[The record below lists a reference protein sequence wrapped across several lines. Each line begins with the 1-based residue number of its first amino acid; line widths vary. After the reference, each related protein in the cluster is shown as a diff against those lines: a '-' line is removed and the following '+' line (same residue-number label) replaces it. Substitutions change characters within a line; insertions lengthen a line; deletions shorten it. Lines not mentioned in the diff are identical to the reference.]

1 MSYALGIMSEPDNGG
16 RPWARETDLARY
28 CYACGD
34 LNPIGLHLEFEM
46 DGDWAVAQ
54 FVALQEHQGYPG
66 YVHGGI
72 VSALLD
78 EAMGWATYGRK
89 IWALTGR
96 LETRFRDIVPTNE
109 LLTVRGK
116 IENDRGRTLEV
127 IAELRDNDGKLLA
140 ESKGLMFRA
149 TGEQARLIEEAARG
163 MAQRGFKS
171 QS

>member
-1 MSYALGIMSEPDNGG
+1 MTTDEPENGG
-16 RPWARETDLARY
+16 RPWPRESELARY

-46 DGDWAVAQ
+46 KDGWAEAQ
-54 FVALQEHQGYPG
+54 FVAMQEHQGYPG
-66 YVHGGI
+66 YVHGGV
-72 VSALLD
+72 VSSLLD
-78 EAMGWATYGRK
+78 EAMGWATYGNN

-96 LETRFRDIVPTNE
+96 LETRFRDIVPTHE

-116 IENDRGRTLEV
+116 IDNDRGRTLEV
-127 IAELRDNDGKLLA
+127 IAELRDANGKLLA

-163 MAQRGFKS
+163 LAERGFQAPKD
-171 QS
+171 